1 MNPFDNKTF
10 KISEFK
16 PFDILTVPGQTFC
29 INSVISKLSAKT
41 ILSNPGSASMLGGI
55 LIMLSN
61 EIVWLQNQL
70 KKEKQEEQ
78 SRTIENN
85 LKEQEK
91 FKMESDTAIVQR
103 EILTKKL
110 ESLTKLKDIKKQN
123 EELLENIKK
132 LEQDSIFS
140 PSWST

>member
-16 PFDILTVPGQTFC
+16 PFDIMTVPGQTFC
-29 INSVISKLSAKT
+29 VNSVISKLSSKT
-41 ILSNPGSASMLGGI
+41 ILSNPGSSSMLGGV

-70 KKEKQEEQ
+70 KIQEKNDK
-78 SRTIENN
+78 SRIDENI
-85 LKEQEK
+85 LKDQEK
-91 FKMESDTAIVQR
+91 FKIESQEAIAQR
-103 EILTKKL
+103 ETLTKKL
-110 ESLTKLKDIKKQN
+110 ESLNKIRDIKKQN

-132 LEQDSIFS
+132 LEQDSVFS